1 LYDPSFTSETF
12 LTEARNYILPEIIES
27 WLKGDLPTLRM
38 WMAEPM
44 YNMISELILERQRQG
59 LKVEYKILDLRGVDI
74 VAGKMIDERPVLFL
88 TANVQQITFF
98 RDLSGKIVSGKEDDI
113 QRVLYVFAMTRD
125 LVELKSSPTY
135 GWKVMEMSTKT
146 SGSMT

>member
-88 TANVQQITFF
+88 TANVQQI
-98 RDLSGKIVSGKEDDI
+98 KIVSGKEDDI